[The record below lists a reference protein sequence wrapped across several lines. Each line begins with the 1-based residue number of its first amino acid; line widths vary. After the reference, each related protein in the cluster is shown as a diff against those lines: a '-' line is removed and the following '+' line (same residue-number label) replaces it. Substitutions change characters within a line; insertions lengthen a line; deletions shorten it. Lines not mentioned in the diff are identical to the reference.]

1 MRLLVQMAP
10 TKDPQH
16 MDTPTILDLVSAP
29 QDRQIVDLVMDR
41 VSLGRPVVA
50 PPGLAPDRLALL
62 RAAFR
67 QAIEDPE
74 LRTDAEKQRL
84 AIDPTSGEDAQVII
98 GRLYRTPAAV
108 VERMRKIVQF
118 SEP

>member
-1 MRLLVQMAP
+1 
-10 TKDPQH
+10 
-16 MDTPTILDLVSAP
+16 
-29 QDRQIVDLVMDR
+29 
-41 VSLGRPVVA
+41 VVA

-74 LRTDAEKQRL
+74 LRADAERQRL
-84 AIDPTSGEDAQVII
+84 AIDPIFGAEAQAVIE
-98 GRLYRTPAAV
+98 RLYGSPADV

>member
-1 MRLLVQMAP
+1 M
-10 TKDPQH
+10 
-16 MDTPTILDLVSAP
+16 DLVSAP
-29 QDRQIVDLVMDR
+29 QDRQIVELVMDR

-62 RAAFR
+62 RTAFR

-74 LRTDAEKQRL
+74 LRADAEKQRL
-84 AIDPTSGEDAQVII
+84 AIDPTFGEEAQDII
-98 GRLYRTPAAV
+98 RRLYRSPPEV

>member
-1 MRLLVQMAP
+1 VA
-10 TKDPQH
+10 
-16 MDTPTILDLVSAP
+16 
-29 QDRQIVDLVMDR
+29 LVMDR
-41 VSLGRPVVA
+41 VTLGRPLIA

-67 QAIEDPE
+67 AAIEDPE
-74 LRTDAEKQRL
+74 LRGEAEKLRL
-84 AIDPTSGEDAQVII
+84 AIDPAFGEEAQTVIE
-98 GRLYRTPAAV
+98 RLYASPADV